1 MAISLAG
8 CPAALSCDINEVEGY
23 FRLSRS
29 NFPSQSS
36 PRWEGFF
43 ASEGDQKQYVL
54 QTFWPPLGWQ
64 AVVQRLRED
73 AATGPAASGILPAKH
88 SCINL
93 L

>member
-1 MAISLAG
+1 LKDTSAFRAAIPLPKA
-8 CPAALSCDINEVEGY
+8 
-23 FRLSRS
+23 F
-29 NFPSQSS
+29 

-73 AATGPAASGILPAKH
+73 AATGPVASGILPAKH